1 MCETR
6 KIKVKQKEKKKRL
19 KISSFFETKRK
30 NSLGKTIF
38 GQSKSVPVGIAFGTW
53 RKKNEAKII

>member
-6 KIKVKQKEKKKRL
+6 KIKVKQKKKKRL
-19 KISSFFETKRK
+19 KISSFFETKKK

-38 GQSKSVPVGIAFGTW
+38 GQSKSVPVGIAFGMW
-53 RKKNEAKII
+53 KIEAKII